1 MYMYR
6 LTAKPRCS
14 SRRTLAGALSALALC
29 AAATQVH
36 AAPSDRWVNDTLNT
50 FVRSGP
56 TDGYRI
62 VGALKSGQKVTLLA
76 TQGTYSQVRTESGE
90 EVWIPNRDLQETPS
104 QFERLPALEQETK
117 ELRERLAGI
126 EDSWKTRVQGM
137 QETLD
142 SRKALIDELE
152 AQRKTLSTE
161 LAQAQSELR
170 TAKEQLGGERN
181 QLLMQYMM
189 YGGGI
194 AGAGL
199 LLGLLMPALTR
210 SRKRNDR
217 WF

>member
-1 MYMYR
+1 MYMSR
-6 LTAKPRCS
+6 HSSARPLS
-14 SRRTLAGALSALALC
+14 LSRRALGGVFGLLTLC
-29 AAATQVH
+29 AAAQTQ
-36 AAPSDRWVNDTLNT
+36 AAPSDRWVNDSLNT

-76 TQGTYSQVRTESGE
+76 TQGTYSQVRAETGE
-90 EVWIPNRDLQETPS
+90 AVWIPSRDLQDGPS

-117 ELRERLAGI
+117 DLRERLAGI
-126 EDSWKTRVQGM
+126 EDTWKTRVQGM

-152 AQRKTLSTE
+152 AQRKSLSTE

-170 TAKEQLGGERN
+170 TAKENLGDEKNR
-181 QLLMQYMM
+181 LLMDYMV

-199 LLGLLMPALTR
+199 VLGLLLPALTR

>member
-1 MYMYR
+1 MSR
-6 LTAKPRCS
+6 HSSTRFFPR
-14 SRRTLAGALSALALC
+14 RALSGVFGLVALC
-29 AAATQVH
+29 AAATLQ
-36 AAPSDRWVNDTLNT
+36 AAPSDRWVNDSLNT

-76 TQGTYSQVRTESGE
+76 TQGNYSQVRTDAGES
-90 EVWIPNRDLQETPS
+90 VWIPTRDLQEGPS
-104 QFERLPALEQETK
+104 QFERLPALEQEVMD
-117 ELRERLAGI
+117 LRARLSGI
-126 EDSWKTRVQGM
+126 EDAWKARVQGM

-152 AQRKTLSTE
+152 AQRKSLSSE
-161 LAQAQSELR
+161 LAQAQSDLR
-170 TAKEQLGGERN
+170 TAKEQLGDERN
-181 QLLMQYMM
+181 QLLMDYMV

-199 LLGLLMPALTR
+199 LLGLLLPALTR
-210 SRKRNDR
+210 GRKRNDR

>member
-1 MYMYR
+1 M
-6 LTAKPRCS
+6 
-14 SRRTLAGALSALALC
+14 SRHASTRSFPHRALSGLLGGVALF
-29 AAATQVH
+29 AAATLQ
-36 AAPSDRWVNDTLNT
+36 AAPSDRWVSDSLNT

-76 TQGTYSQVRTESGE
+76 TQGSYSQVRTDGGES
-90 EVWIPNRDLQETPS
+90 VWIPTRDLQESPS
-104 QFERLPALEQETK
+104 QFERLPALEQEVLD
-117 ELRERLAGI
+117 LRARLAGI
-126 EDSWKTRVQGM
+126 EDTWKTRVQGM

-142 SRKALIDELE
+142 SRKALIEELE
-152 AQRKTLSTE
+152 AERKSLSDE

-170 TAKEQLGGERN
+170 TAKAQLGDEKN
-181 QLLMQYMM
+181 QLLMDYMV

-199 LLGLLMPALTR
+199 LLGLLLPALVR
-210 SRKRNDR
+210 GRKRNDR